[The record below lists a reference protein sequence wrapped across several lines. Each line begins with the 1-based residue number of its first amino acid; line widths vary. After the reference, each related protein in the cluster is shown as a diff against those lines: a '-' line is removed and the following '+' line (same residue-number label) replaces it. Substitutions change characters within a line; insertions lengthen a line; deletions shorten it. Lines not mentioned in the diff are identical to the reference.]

1 MCLFSSA
8 PAMPPPPLPPMPSL
22 PPAPP
27 PPPEPPQAADP
38 AVKAGR
44 EDARRRAAGLQG
56 YRSTIAT
63 SGLGLA
69 GTSAPNT
76 TGFKTLLGQ

>member
-1 MCLFSSA
+1 MCLFSM
-8 PAMPPPPLPPMPSL
+8 PAMPAPPPM

-27 PPPEPPQAADP
+27 APPAPPVSPTQADP
-38 AVKAGR
+38 AVKAAR

-63 SGLGLA
+63 SGLGPKGVSPPL
-69 GTSAPNT
+69 T
-76 TGFKTLLGQ
+76 TAFKTLLGE

>member
-1 MCLFSSA
+1 MCLFT
-8 PAMPPPPLPPMPSL
+8 MPSMPPLPPV

-27 PPPEPPQAADP
+27 TPPVAPIQADP
-38 AVKAGR
+38 AVKAAR
-44 EDARRRAAGLQG
+44 DEARRRAAGLQG

-69 GTSAPNT
+69 TQPQAVT
-76 TGFKTLLGQ
+76 TALKTLLGQ

>member
-1 MCLFSSA
+1 MCLFSM
-8 PAMPPPPLPPMPSL
+8 PAMPASPPM

-27 PPPEPPQAADP
+27 TPPAPPVTPTQADP
-38 AVKAGR
+38 AVKAAR

-63 SGLGLA
+63 SGLGLQSVPNMTA
-69 GTSAPNT
+69 SAL
-76 TGFKTLLGQ
+76 KTLLGQ

>member
-1 MCLFSSA
+1 MCMFSMPS
-8 PAMPPPPLPPMPSL
+8 MPPM

-27 PPPEPPQAADP
+27 APLAPPVEPTQADP
-38 AVKAGR
+38 AVKAAR

-63 SGLGLA
+63 APLGLQ
-69 GTSAPNT
+69 SAPMT
-76 TGFKTLLGQ
+76 TAFKTLLGQ

>member
-1 MCLFSSA
+1 MCLFSM
-8 PAMPPPPLPPMPSL
+8 PASPPM

-27 PPPEPPQAADP
+27 TPPAPPVTPTQADP
-38 AVKAGR
+38 AVKAAR

-63 SGLGLA
+63 SGLGLS
-69 GTSAPNT
+69 SAPLPMT
-76 TGFKTLLGQ
+76 TALKTLLGQ

>member
-1 MCLFSSA
+1 MCMFSSA
-8 PAMPPPPLPPMPSL
+8 PSMPSMPAL
-22 PPAPP
+22 PAVP

-38 AVKAGR
+38 AVKAAR

-69 GTSAPNT
+69 DAPAPNT
-76 TGFKTLLGQ
+76 TGYKTLLGQ

>member
-8 PAMPPPPLPPMPSL
+8 PSMPMPPMPAM
-22 PPAPP
+22 PAAPP

-38 AVKAGR
+38 AVKAAR

-69 GTSAPNT
+69 GAPAPNT

>member
-8 PAMPPPPLPPMPSL
+8 PSMPPMPSL
-22 PPAPP
+22 PPPP
-27 PPPEPPQAADP
+27 PPPPAPPQVADP
-38 AVKAGR
+38 AVKAAR
-44 EDARRRAAGLQG
+44 DDARRRAAGLQG

-69 GTSAPNT
+69 EAPAPNT

>member
-1 MCLFSSA
+1 MCLFSGP
-8 PAMPPPPLPPMPSL
+8 PAMSMPPMP
-22 PPAPP
+22 PMPAAPP
-27 PPPEPPQAADP
+27 PPPQPPQAADP
-38 AVKAGR
+38 AVKAAQ
-44 EDARRRAAGLQG
+44 EDARQRAAGLQG

-69 GTSAPNT
+69 GAPAPNS

>member
-1 MCLFSSA
+1 MCLFTMPSMSM
-8 PAMPPPPLPPMPSL
+8 PAPPPM

-27 PPPEPPQAADP
+27 PPPAPPVTSSQADP
-38 AVKAGR
+38 AVKAAR

-63 SGLGLA
+63 SGLGLQ
-69 GTSAPNT
+69 NT
-76 TGFKTLLGQ
+76 PVTMALKTLLGE

>member
-1 MCLFSSA
+1 MCFFSL
-8 PAMPPPPLPPMPSL
+8 PAMPASPPM

-27 PPPEPPQAADP
+27 TPPAPPVSPIQADP
-38 AVKAGR
+38 AVKAAR

-69 GTSAPNT
+69 GAPAPST

>member
-1 MCLFSSA
+1 MCLLSSTT
-8 PAMPPPPLPPMPSL
+8 PAMPPMPSL

-27 PPPEPPQAADP
+27 PPPAPPLAADP
-38 AVKAGR
+38 AVKAAR

-69 GTSAPNT
+69 GAPAPNS

>member
-8 PAMPPPPLPPMPSL
+8 PAMSMPPMPSM
-22 PPAPP
+22 PAAPP
-27 PPPEPPQAADP
+27 PPPDPPQAADP
-38 AVKAGR
+38 AVKAAR

-69 GTSAPNT
+69 GAPAPNT

>member
-8 PAMPPPPLPPMPSL
+8 PAMSMPPMP
-22 PPAPP
+22 PMPAAPP
-27 PPPEPPQAADP
+27 LPPEPPQAADP
-38 AVKAGR
+38 AVKAAR

-69 GTSAPNT
+69 SAPAPNT

>member
-1 MCLFSSA
+1 MCMFSSA
-8 PAMPPPPLPPMPSL
+8 PSMPSM
-22 PPAPP
+22 PALSAVP

-38 AVKAGR
+38 AVKAAR

-69 GTSAPNT
+69 DAPAPNT
-76 TGFKTLLGQ
+76 TGYKTLLGQ

>member
-1 MCLFSSA
+1 MCLFSGA
-8 PAMPPPPLPPMPSL
+8 PAMPPMPQMPPMPA
-22 PPAPP
+22 APP
-27 PPPEPPQAADP
+27 PPPEPPQAADS
-38 AVKAGR
+38 AVKAAR
-44 EDARRRAAGLQG
+44 DDARRRAAGLQG

-69 GTSAPNT
+69 GAPAPNS